1 MALHSRIA
9 PFRDARTFVLS
20 LEGEE
25 TGEEY
30 CYFAALC
37 AAELVDLRRVRFELR
52 PTSAVDHASSPR
64 EVLRRCLHEGQ
75 GGGDETLVARWVVF
89 DVDAWEERMLSEV
102 CREAV
107 QRGIGLAVSNP
118 CFELWL
124 LLHYE
129 SYPTAAE
136 TRVQELAVRAR
147 SGEIKAL
154 CRVARAGTSR
164 GEVREEMVRRAIAR
178 ARELTGQTGAR
189 WPEFPGT
196 FVVRLFEEL
205 VRARALRLA
214 GPV

>member
-107 QRGIGLAVSNP
+107 QRGIGL
-118 CFELWL
+118 